1 VGLDLPYLR
10 RASHDSCL
18 KDRDVEEVED
28 RKIISSTIYKEK
40 NIF

>member
-1 VGLDLPYLR
+1 MPYLR

-18 KDRDVEEVED
+18 KDRDVEDVEDVED
-28 RKIISSTIYKEK
+28 RKRISSTIYKEK